1 VVSASCPASPPG
13 RRRDQPSKLQTTN
26 EKNGFSVDV
35 FGSSDRL
42 CPRRRSDPGRPA
54 RRADEP
60 ANAAQPIGC
69 QLHADWNDLRRRV
82 GFSLGMPGNHRARAW
97 AGFGGHHGRSQGAC
111 KNSRADGASRKRT
124 DGESR
129 NYRRCRVKGSVR
141 AAEYGP
147 RTGWHDTGLSTPAT
161 ERGRDGRAIGSPLS
175 RQTIGWSPFDGQQRP
190 WQPCSAYGHGAIK
203 QSCARS
209 ASSVKQASFPVQE
222 LFVEAFGLSA
232 RRGQSLMLRF
242 RCNPKGEVGGARAA

>member
-1 VVSASCPASPPG
+1 MVSASCPASQPG

-35 FGSSDRL
+35 FGSRDR
-42 CPRRRSDPGRPA
+42 PRRCRRSDPGRPA

-60 ANAAQPIGC
+60 ASAAQPIGR
-69 QLHADWNDLRRRV
+69 QLHADWIDRRRRV

-97 AGFGGHHGRSQGAC
+97 AGFRGYYGRSQGAC
-111 KNSRADGASRKRT
+111 ENPRADGAGRKRT
-124 DGESR
+124 GGQGR
-129 NYRRCRVKGSVR
+129 YCRRCRVKGSIR

-147 RTGWHDTGLSTPAT
+147 RTGWYDTGLGTPAT

-175 RQTIGWSPFDGQQRP
+175 RQAVGWSPSDGQQRP

-209 ASSVKQASFPVQE
+209 ASSVKQASFPAQE
-222 LFVEAFGLSA
+222 LFIEAFGLSA
-232 RRGQSLMLRF
+232 RRGRSLVLRLG
-242 RCNPKGEVGGARAA
+242 RDPKGEIGGTRAA